1 MLVSSKRFIDVM
13 LASWALLVLSPL
25 LLGLM
30 VVLRFTGEGEVFYR
44 QTRVGQGGRR
54 FDLLKFATMLKNSPQ
69 LGTGL
74 LTTRDDP
81 RVLPVGRFLRRT
93 KLNELPQLLNI
104 WLGDM
109 SVIGPRP
116 QTPEHVA
123 MFPDDLGPVVLA
135 VRPGLSGIGSI
146 VFRDEELLLSRSP
159 KGPARCFA
167 EDITPYKTAL
177 EAWYVENRSTWL
189 DLQLVCLTLLAV
201 ANPSARRHWRV
212 LPKLP
217 KPPHTLRELGV
228 GPHNQIDEE

>member
-1 MLVSSKRFIDVM
+1 MSPKRFIDVI
-13 LASWALLVLSPL
+13 LASCALLALSPL

-30 VVLRFTGEGEVFYR
+30 VILRLTGEGEVLYR
-44 QTRVGQGGRR
+44 QTRVGQGGRQ
-54 FDLLKFATMLKNSPQ
+54 FGLLKFATMLKNSPH

-81 RVLPVGRFLRRT
+81 RVLPLGRLLRKT
-93 KLNELPQLLNI
+93 KLNELPQLFNI

-116 QTPEHVA
+116 QTAEHVG
-123 MFPDDLGPVVLA
+123 MFPDDLREVVLS

-146 VFRDEELLLSRSP
+146 VFRDEEFLLSRSP

-177 EAWYVENRSTWL
+177 EAWYVENQSMWL
-189 DLQLVCLTLLAV
+189 DLQLMCFTLLAV
-201 ANPSARRHWRV
+201 ANPSARSHWR
-212 LPKLP
+212 LFPMLP
-217 KPPHTLRELGV
+217 KPPYALRELGV
-228 GPHNQIDEE
+228 GPHNQLDEE